1 MKKKKLILL
10 SGAFILAGLMLVG
23 CGSWNDSDSKGQAG
37 DSLTLSS
44 GKLKVGMEV
53 GYPPMEYLDEDG
65 VTEVGFDVEVAK
77 EISKRLNL
85 DLEIVD
91 TAWDGIFS
99 SLDSNR
105 YDCII
110 SAVSITDERSDKY
123 NLTEPYIA
131 NKLVIV
137 TSKGN
142 DIKEPADLAGLK
154 VATQTETTA
163 DIYMKD
169 LIADGLELGD
179 YYVYDKIIQCF
190 DELKIGRV
198 DAVMVDS
205 VVAAYYI
212 GEDSDEYSIVWEND
226 EAEPMGICLKKGN
239 DQLTEKIEVI
249 IDDMYEDGTMKTIS
263 EKYFGAGNSVG
274 VR

>member
-23 CGSWNDSDSKGQAG
+23 CGSGNDSDSKGQAG

-99 SLDSNR
+99 SHDYQLAASTFKR
-105 YDCII
+105 Y
-110 SAVSITDERSDKY
+110 RNNY
-123 NLTEPYIA
+123 L
-131 NKLVIV
+131 
-137 TSKGN
+137 
-142 DIKEPADLAGLK
+142 
-154 VATQTETTA
+154 
-163 DIYMKD
+163 
-169 LIADGLELGD
+169 
-179 YYVYDKIIQCF
+179 
-190 DELKIGRV
+190 
-198 DAVMVDS
+198 
-205 VVAAYYI
+205 AYYL
-212 GEDSDEYSIVWEND
+212 
-226 EAEPMGICLKKGN
+226 ICILRLN
-239 DQLTEKIEVI
+239 T
-249 IDDMYEDGTMKTIS
+249 
-263 EKYFGAGNSVG
+263 
-274 VR
+274 